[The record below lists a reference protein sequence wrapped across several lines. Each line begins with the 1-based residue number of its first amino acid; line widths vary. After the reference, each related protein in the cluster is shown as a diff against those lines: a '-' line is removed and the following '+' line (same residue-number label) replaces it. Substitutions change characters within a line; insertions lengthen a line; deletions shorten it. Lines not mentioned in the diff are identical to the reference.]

1 MDIMHDMTRLKQI
14 MRNYDLHP
22 IVDKSRFIDGKTTRI
37 IEGETSRPIA
47 RIIFCNV
54 LAENHPELMERPR
67 MGGYLE
73 IEPIRKTVARYLNY
87 KSSNSVNSAL
97 RSDGID
103 SIKGH
108 RSYYRD
114 YKLIKAEFNDDIN
127 HSELIK
133 YKKLKEEANININR
147 MIHKIIEE

>member
-1 MDIMHDMTRLKQI
+1 MDIMHDMTRLEKI
-14 MRNYDLHP
+14 MKSYDLHP
-22 IVDKSRFIDGKTTRI
+22 IVNKTRKKEGKITRVTYGQRS
-37 IEGETSRPIA
+37 EPIA

-54 LAENHPELMERPR
+54 LAENHPELMEKPR

-87 KSSNSVNSAL
+87 KASNSVKSAL

-103 SIKGH
+103 SIKNHGT
-108 RSYYRD
+108 YYRD

-133 YKKLKEEANININR
+133 YKELKEVANININR
-147 MIHKIIEE
+147 MIHKIIKE

>member
-1 MDIMHDMTRLKQI
+1 MDIMHDMTRLKKI

-22 IVDKSRFIDGKTTRI
+22 IVDKSRLIDGKTTRI

-108 RSYYRD
+108 KSYYRD
-114 YKLIKAEFNDDIN
+114 YVMIRAQFNNDDN
-127 HSELIK
+127 HLELKK
-133 YKKLKEEANININR
+133 YRELKEIANQSINR
-147 MIHKIIEE
+147 IIHKMMEE

>member
-1 MDIMHDMTRLKQI
+1 MDIMHDMTRLKHI
-14 MRNYDLHP
+14 MKDYDLHP
-22 IVDKSRFIDGKTTRI
+22 IVNKDIPMKGKTTRVVY
-37 IEGETSRPIA
+37 GETSRPIA

-73 IEPIRKTVARYLNY
+73 IEPIRTTVARYLNY
-87 KSSNSVNSAL
+87 KASNSVKSAL

-108 RSYYRD
+108 KSYYRD
-114 YKLIKAEFNDDIN
+114 YKLIKAEFKDYIN

-133 YKKLKEEANININR
+133 YKRLKEEANININR
-147 MIHKIIEE
+147 MIHKITEE

>member
-1 MDIMHDMTRLKQI
+1 MDIMHDMTRLKNI
-14 MRNYDLHP
+14 MKNYDLHP
-22 IVDKSRFIDGKTTRI
+22 IVDKSRF

-54 LAENHPELMERPR
+54 LAENHPELMEKPR

-87 KSSNSVNSAL
+87 TTSNSVKSAL

-103 SIKGH
+103 SIKNHGT
-108 RSYYRD
+108 YYRD
-114 YKLIKAEFNDDIN
+114 YKMVKAEFNNDIN
-127 HSELIK
+127 YLELVK
-133 YKKLKEEANININR
+133 YKKLKEEAKLNINR
-147 MIHKIIEE
+147 IIHKIIKE